1 MCLEIHV
8 HPCRPWP
15 EPTEYLPVPGTG
27 YLTSPVQTYDPRVMD
42 RTARIIVGV
51 DHSQESLNALE
62 FAVEEAA
69 LRRVQLEVIWAWS
82 DHTPRSDAFGGAG
95 DGVDVQ
101 LSAQRQL
108 EGLVESWISDDLDVT
123 IRQSST
129 NPTLRWSIQ
138 PNGPSFSS
146 SVRGAGAVF
155 LACGL
160 VRSA

>member
-1 MCLEIHV
+1 
-8 HPCRPWP
+8 
-15 EPTEYLPVPGTG
+15 
-27 YLTSPVQTYDPRVMD
+27 MD

-123 IRQSST
+123 IRAVVDKPDTCLLYTSDAADE
-129 NPTLRWSIQ
+129 R
-138 PNGPSFSS
+138 S
-146 SVRGAGAVF
+146 SVDLGGRRIIKKKKHGEIE
-155 LACGL
+155 
-160 VRSA
+160 